1 MVLAALP
8 SFCSSLA
15 LTILRQ
21 KNIISK
27 MKSFLYILPLLIV
40 FTACSKD
47 NEDLPIN
54 LNGDETEKHSKVTA
68 FKKMPKQM
76 RHCTPCHTIKR
87 EESHKIGPGL
97 FGIVGKEVGS
107 QQGYRYS
114 DEYKEGKWLWT
125 RDNLDILIN
134 KKYGT
139 LAEAVK
145 KLTGNPKARTK
156 MKFYGADDE
165 DAQIILDY
173 LETLK

>member
-1 MVLAALP
+1 MKKILYLLPFILVL
-8 SFCSSLA
+8 
-15 LTILRQ
+15 I
-21 KNIISK
+21 
-27 MKSFLYILPLLIV
+27 
-40 FTACSKD
+40 ACSQD
-47 NEDLPIN
+47 NEAEVVN
-54 LNGDETEKHSKVTA
+54 LTSDETKKTAKVTV

-87 EESHKIGPGL
+87 KEKHKIGPRL

-107 QQGYRYS
+107 QPGYRYS
-114 DEYKEGKWLWT
+114 DEYKKGKWLWT

-139 LAEAVK
+139 LSEAVK

-156 MKFYGADDE
+156 MKFYGAEDE

-173 LETLK
+173 LETLR

>member
-1 MVLAALP
+1 M
-8 SFCSSLA
+8 
-15 LTILRQ
+15 
-21 KNIISK
+21 KN
-27 MKSFLYILPLLIV
+27 FLYTLPFLII
-40 FTACSKD
+40 FTACSRD
-47 NEDLPIN
+47 NEN
-54 LNGDETEKHSKVTA
+54 LAVNLTGAETKKHVKIMA

-87 EESHKIGPGL
+87 EEKHKIGPRL
-97 FGIVGKEVGS
+97 FGIVGKEVGT

-114 DEYKEGKWLWT
+114 EEYKEGKWLWT
-125 RDNLDILIN
+125 RDKLDILIN

-139 LAEAVK
+139 LTEAVK

>member
-1 MVLAALP
+1 MRKLYLLLP
-8 SFCSSLA
+8 LA
-15 LTILRQ
+15 LIF
-21 KNIISK
+21 I
-27 MKSFLYILPLLIV
+27 
-40 FTACSKD
+40 ACSKD
-47 NEDLPIN
+47 NEADVIN
-54 LNGDETEKHSKVTA
+54 LTNDETKNTTKVTI

-87 EESHKIGPGL
+87 EEKHKIGPRL

-107 QQGYRYS
+107 QKGYRYS

-125 RDNLDILIN
+125 RDKLDILIN

-139 LAEAVK
+139 LSEAVK

-156 MKFYGADDE
+156 MKFYGAKDE

-173 LETLK
+173 LETLN